1 MSVAIVDYEWNE
13 SINAFR
19 PKIDR
24 EVPLW
29 NGIDLRP
36 NAQITDGK
44 CIVNCDD
51 AALPADSIKIADE
64 AAGDIW
70 LSAQRRS
77 EVGGALNINLD
88 SSRLDFALFEIM
100 TEHANTF
107 DPNKWNEIVPT
118 NENVYEIW
126 LGEKIA
132 EFPVVSG
139 GSVITE
145 TFNTANSTTL
155 GPNLSWTEYGTANLQ
170 IVSNHVEVTNL
181 GVNGWGRADTDLES
195 SNNYGQIVYTQNTNT
210 QSTGC
215 GAACRY
221 SSSANTC
228 YQYGRTVSGDTGTSN
243 FAYLDKVVAGT
254 RTSLGSVAFAWALNV
269 SYTLRCNANGSS
281 IWGYRDSTA
290 SHIAVTDSSITT
302 GTRAGFFLT
311 ANTGI
316 SRSQADSFEAGD
328 LGFFG
333 YPKIIYLM
341 RGA

>member
-24 EVPLW
+24 TVPQW
-29 NGIDLRP
+29 SGIDLRP
-36 NAQITDGK
+36 NPNAVDGK
-44 CIVNCDD
+44 CIVTCDP
-51 AALPADSIKIADE
+51 AALPPDALLVADE
-64 AAGDIW
+64 ADALVG
-70 LSAQRRS
+70 LSAQRRD
-77 EVGGALNINLD
+77 EIGNALNITLD
-88 SSRLDFALFEIM
+88 SSRLDLALFEIM
-100 TEHANTF
+100 TEHANTS

-145 TFNTANSTTL
+145 TFNKANSTTL
-155 GPNLSWTEYGTANLQ
+155 GPNLSWTEYGIADLR

-181 GVNGWGRADTDLES
+181 AHNGWGRADTDLES
-195 SNNYGQIVYTQNTNT
+195 DNNYGQIVFTQNTNT
-210 QSTGC
+210 VHTGC
-215 GAACRY
+215 AGCCRY

-228 YQYGRTVSGDTGTSN
+228 YQYGRTVPGDTGTSN
-243 FAYLDKVVAGT
+243 FVHLDKLIAGT
-254 RTSLGSVAFAWALNV
+254 RTSLASVAFTWALNV
-269 SYTLRCNANGSS
+269 AYTLRCNANGSS
-281 IWGYRDSTA
+281 VWGYRDTTA
-290 SHIAVTDSSITT
+290 SHLAVTDSSITS
-302 GTRAGFFLT
+302 GKRAGFYLFGN
-311 ANTGI
+311 NTS

-333 YPKIIYLM
+333 YPRIVYYM